1 MSFFLPHFV
10 KVILL
15 LGFLWLF
22 ARRIFFFF
30 FFDGLGSERDVTA
43 RTPSFLG
50 KLECLP
56 LFYFILMPRVVISAR
71 AIYNIYIFK
80 FRQNQVGANSSIIC
94 FMYTT
99 APLYSLDRFKSLE
112 TSSAHSSDWSSF
124 QHSIFRRSVVNFTF
138 WNKGSVFL
146 RFYARTFLQSIR
158 VSRSV
163 WARLFVLEL
172 VRFLL
177 VVHWE
182 LALLFH
188 GAWRL
193 ISIELGGFKEHF
205 FLLQF
210 RSLIFLSR
218 QLLRWLYLYR
228 GEKQGKGVSWDDS
241 SKRLFFHLA
250 SHRTSRTF
258 TSQLAIK
265 LRFVSL
271 CLCT

>member
-22 ARRIFFFF
+22 ARRIFVFVFL
-30 FFDGLGSERDVTA
+30 DGLGSERDVTA

-163 WARLFVLEL
+163 WARLLVFEL

-205 FLLQF
+205 FFYSNFAPWYSCRVSFYADFICTEVRNKAKVSLETTAVNLYFSTLSLTGQAGPSL
-210 RSLIFLSR
+210 RSLL
-218 QLLRWLYLYR
+218 
-228 GEKQGKGVSWDDS
+228 
-241 SKRLFFHLA
+241 
-250 SHRTSRTF
+250 
-258 TSQLAIK
+258 
-265 LRFVSL
+265 
-271 CLCT
+271 